1 MFFLRVRKVTFEELV
16 NQNKQELLNDKLA
29 MEKLEENL
37 DERQTTLTEQKQNY
51 VN

>member
-1 MFFLRVRKVTFEELV
+1 MRVRKVTFEELV

>member
-1 MFFLRVRKVTFEELV
+1 MIFLRVRKVAFEELV

-37 DERQTTLTEQKQNY
+37 DKRQTALAGQKQNY